1 MLGRA
6 IALAVLA
13 PHAALAAP
21 ATAPPGVLLSNR
33 AIDGNYHQDVLQGL
47 KQGAGVTEA
56 SSQGLST
63 SEHRKDS
70 RSWADR
76 LAAEIQKA
84 GKAEML
90 CNADGFPGFSWTTGT
105 ATCLIEGLAD
115 RSKQTLLRPGTRLL
129 VYGQSHHQHMFL
141 IFLAAM
147 AHYGVLLDVQT
158 IRSDDALYSCVSAP
172 SYVYQARST
181 ENSSVTIIANN
192 PFYQASPDAEAD
204 LRRISQVLEAGA
216 FTHILFSKP
225 HEPQYF
231 AAHCEAEPGQTLD
244 PAVVGDRVEA
254 QCISAPDKLEETVN
268 NEVVVD
274 FDGCMRKSRLWRTFE
289 RYARASGA
297 RLIDVVPH
305 YVNQDMSRIDPGSL
319 ALFPNTKKH
328 GCSYNSEQH
337 GHVASLM
344 GHVCAVFCGST
355 PYGQHCELATAAD
368 NAAEALDT
376 VYHLSRMPL
385 ER

>member
-1 MLGRA
+1 MVVRKVTSASTYTTPSIERRLG
-6 IALAVLA
+6 
-13 PHAALAAP
+13 
-21 ATAPPGVLLSNR
+21 
-33 AIDGNYHQDVLQGL
+33 
-47 KQGAGVTEA
+47 
-56 SSQGLST
+56 
-63 SEHRKDS
+63 
-70 RSWADR
+70 
-76 LAAEIQKA
+76 
-84 GKAEML
+84 
-90 CNADGFPGFSWTTGT
+90 
-105 ATCLIEGLAD
+105 
-115 RSKQTLLRPGTRLL
+115 
-129 VYGQSHHQHMFL
+129 
-141 IFLAAM
+141 
-147 AHYGVLLDVQT
+147 
-158 IRSDDALYSCVSAP
+158 
-172 SYVYQARST
+172 
-181 ENSSVTIIANN
+181 SVTVIANN
-192 PFYQASPDAEAD
+192 PFYQASPDTDVD
-204 LRRISQVLEAGA
+204 LRRISELLEAGA

-244 PAVVGDRVEA
+244 PAVVGARAEA

-289 RYARASGA
+289 RYARTSGA

-305 YVNQDMSRIDPGSL
+305 YVNQDMSRIGPGSL

-328 GCSYNSEQH
+328 GCSYDAE
-337 GHVASLM
+337 HVASLT